1 MAMMLVAQTGRAQV
15 AFNNIQDAST
25 AYDPTLTG
33 GATTYFSDPAEFGDE
48 IGLSPAQGAV
58 LTNFSIQFFAT
69 NLPASGATMELR
81 LYANDGTNYGS
92 DFKVPGTLIFDSG
105 MFAMNGGP
113 GTPFVSN
120 TVHTLTFDKASMGL
134 NVYVPANFT
143 WTVQFAGLA
152 GADVGLVEYD
162 PTSQPLTGTD
172 YAAFWEASG
181 GGWEYRTNTSGVDIN
196 FGAVATV
203 VAIVSVPLMNPQK
216 YVNGGFGFEFTNQP
230 GLNFSVITTT
240 NIAAPLY
247 KWVNLGS
254 PYQDA
259 PGHYIFYDA
268 GAANSALGFYQVL
281 KN

>member
-1 MAMMLVAQTGRAQV
+1 MAMLLVAQTGRAQV
-15 AFNNIQDAST
+15 AFDNTHDAST
-25 AYDPTLTG
+25 ANAATLTD

-69 NLPASGATMELR
+69 NLPVEGATMELR

-92 DFKVPGTLIFDSG
+92 DFQVPGTLIYDSG
-105 MFAMNGGP
+105 LFALNGGP
-113 GTPFVSN
+113 ESPFVDN
-120 TVHTLTFDKASMGL
+120 TVHTLTFDQASMGL

-152 GADVGLVEYD
+152 GAAVGLVQYD
-162 PTSQPLTGTD
+162 PTSEPLTGTD

-181 GGWEYRTNTSGVDIN
+181 GEWLYRTSTNGVDIN

-216 YVNGGFGFEFTNQP
+216 YVDGGFGFDFTNQP
-230 GLNFSVITTT
+230 DLNFSVITTT
-240 NIAAPLY
+240 NLTDPLY
-247 KWVNLGS
+247 KWVNLGPPS
-254 PYQDA
+254 QDA

-268 GAANSALGFYQVL
+268 KATDRALGFYQVL
-281 KN
+281 RN